1 MGKLLLGIKS
11 TASKNLLPKWALN
24 NMFRFIALF
33 IIFLI
38 AFTGYILMGDI
49 MITLFLAG
57 IFSILFMGAL

>member
-1 MGKLLLGIKS
+1 
-11 TASKNLLPKWALN
+11 
-24 NMFRFIALF
+24 MFRFIALF